1 MRVAEMAGEGVVAGG
16 NDPDVAVACAGVWSS
31 PDELDAAGGDAG
43 TVPALALAGSVGKGE
58 AMGTPMSAR
67 PGVLSV
73 VPFPGGTSATICS
86 AHRRT
91 PSQIMDC
98 GWNIG

>member
-1 MRVAEMAGEGVVAGG
+1 MAGEGVVAGG
-16 NDPDVAVACAGVWSS
+16 SETAVAVACAGVWSS
-31 PDELDAAGGDAG
+31 PDVLDGAGGDAG
-43 TVPALALAGSVGKGE
+43 AAPALLLAGRVGKGE
-58 AMGTPMSAR
+58 AIGTPISAR